1 MVRKT
6 ELSQE
11 SDVRKSEH
19 MEQRKTISIKLCAF
33 VVKKNSH
40 GGSENTED

>member
-6 ELSQE
+6 ELSPE
-11 SDVRKSEH
+11 SDIRKSED
-19 MEQRKTISIKLCAF
+19 MEQRKTISNKLCAF
-33 VVKKNSH
+33 VVKSCH